1 MYTGAGAKK
10 SDIQKRD
17 EAFARSRGAAIVLAV
32 TAGFTAAQAAILFFN
47 LPPGVIEQA
56 ADQDE
61 QAALLLGTAIYVAL
75 YCVLALVLMLF
86 AWLMRSRVAMA
97 LGLTL
102 YALNWINFVMEL
114 MAGQFQ
120 MAGLLMNVVGP
131 YFIIRSIFYATRYH
145 SMRKRKAIDPEVFA

>member
-17 EAFARSRGAAIVLAV
+17 EAFGKSRGASIVLGV
-32 TAGFTAAQAAILFFN
+32 TAGFTAAQAAFLFFT

-56 ADQDE
+56 AVDE
-61 QAALLLGTAIYVAL
+61 QAALLLGTAMYVAL
-75 YCVLALVLMLF
+75 YCLLALVLMLF

-102 YALNWINFVMEL
+102 YALNWISFVMEL

-131 YFIIRSIFYATRYH
+131 YYIIRSIFYATRYH
-145 SMRKRKAIDPEVFA
+145 SLRKSKAVDPEVFA